1 MLQNL
6 PISIYQTALIQI
18 QGFRLW
24 VSWCWLV
31 ILCPQEKCRTSVWM
45 QGSVWERV
53 KRGRLLLSL
62 LLLRSP
68 DFVVAMGTTFFP
80 SRKIEVEP
88 GSVLQEENQR
98 VGWNGSRYLLLSLNS
113 LTGTVSVI
121 LKRTVIFFIFY
132 FKQYKYTFYHMDR
145 THEYFSH
152 YFKDIP
158 PTSNDC
164 IAVGNLCIP

>member
-6 PISIYQTALIQI
+6 PLSIYQTALIQI

-121 LKRTVIFFIFY
+121 LKHTVIFFFIILNNTNTLFIIWIA
-132 FKQYKYTFYHMDR
+132 HMSISV
-145 THEYFSH
+145 TTS
-152 YFKDIP
+152 KTSLP
-158 PTSNDC
+158 PQMT
-164 IAVGNLCIP
+164 V

>member
-121 LKRTVIFFIFY
+121 LKHTVIFFY
-132 FKQYKYTFYHMDR
+132 FILNNTNTLFIIWIAHMSISV
-145 THEYFSH
+145 TTS
-152 YFKDIP
+152 KTSLP
-158 PTSNDC
+158 PQMT
-164 IAVGNLCIP
+164 V

>member
-121 LKRTVIFFIFY
+121 LKHTVIFFFFILNNTNTLFIIWIA
-132 FKQYKYTFYHMDR
+132 HMSISV
-145 THEYFSH
+145 TTS
-152 YFKDIP
+152 KTSLP
-158 PTSNDC
+158 PQMT
-164 IAVGNLCIP
+164 V

>member
-121 LKRTVIFFIFY
+121 LKHTVIFFFIILNNTNTLFIIWIA
-132 FKQYKYTFYHMDR
+132 HMSISV
-145 THEYFSH
+145 TTS
-152 YFKDIP
+152 KTSLP
-158 PTSNDC
+158 PQMT
-164 IAVGNLCIP
+164 V